1 MHPMANDCKALQ
13 EKILKLKKERKAL
26 ILAHNYQIIEIQE
39 IADYVGDSLQLARK
53 SAESNGYDM
62 IIFAGVRFMAE
73 MAAVLSPAVPVYIPD
88 PGALCPLAAYIDAEA
103 VRKKKREYPDAPVV
117 VYVNTTADTKTETD
131 VICTSGSAVEVVESL
146 GADTVLFGPDANLA
160 EYVRRHTDVN
170 IIDIDPRGR
179 CYVHNMFD
187 LSMLIEL
194 KEKYPDAIAIAHPE
208 CPIEVQEAADMVG
221 STGMMARTVAES
233 DAKTFIIATEMGMIH
248 QLQKQ
253 HPDKTI
259 IPLYEGAICR
269 QMKKHTLEKI
279 LDVLET
285 LPEANLV
292 TVPEHNASY
301 IRDALERMNKVKGQ
315 GPAVPLD
322 VKT

>member
-1 MHPMANDCKALQ
+1 MDNDCKDLQ

-26 ILAHNYQIIEIQE
+26 ILAHNYQIMEIQE

-62 IIFAGVRFMAE
+62 ILFAGVRFMAE
-73 MAAVLSPAVPVYIPD
+73 MAAVLSPTVPVYIPD
-88 PGALCPLAAYIDAEA
+88 PGALCPLAAYIDAAA
-103 VRKKKREYPDAPVV
+103 VRKKKEEYPDAPVV
-117 VYVNTTADTKTETD
+117 VYVNTTAETKTETD

-146 GADTVLFGPDANLA
+146 GAETVLFGPDANLA
-160 EYVRRHTDVN
+160 EHVRRHTNVK
-170 IIDIDPRGR
+170 IVDIDPRGR

-194 KEKYPDAIAIAHPE
+194 KKKYPDAIAIAHPE

-221 STGMMARTVAES
+221 STGMMVRTVAES
-233 DAKTFIIATEMGMIH
+233 NAKTFIIATEMGLVH
-248 QLQKQ
+248 QLQKN

-259 IPLYEGAICR
+259 IPLYEGAVCR
-269 QMKKHTLEKI
+269 QMKKHTLQKI
-279 LDVLET
+279 LDVLEN

-292 TVPEHNASY
+292 TVPAHTAPHIREVLEHMS
-301 IRDALERMNKVKGQ
+301 KVKGQ
-315 GPAVPLD
+315 GPAVAVD
-322 VKT
+322 VGI